1 MKDEDF
7 YIEETSPL
15 KVFLTSLLFLFILGV
30 FGGLYYFYFYYND
43 VKLKNITIDLG
54 KPVFYDIDKYI
65 IDHKN
70 KTYKIDM
77 SNISVDEKG
86 NTNSVGEYSYLVY
99 VGKEIKKGKVYV
111 KDTTAPIV
119 ELKELTV
126 GLNEEFEPD
135 DFLVSCIDLSQ
146 VCYVNY
152 AKESDEKLNNATGEY
167 SLTLEIKD
175 KYDNVTKM
183 KTKLIVSETSS
194 LSAIKA
200 SDMEIYSIYPI
211 DHDWNKEY
219 TIKFPKG
226 ISEQDKTFEQK
237 ILEITNFDFSLLYE
251 DNIKNQT
258 LLTIYNKYNYVIGFS
273 VKLELD
279 NGEIIYVT
287 EKEYQNLQKD

>member
-15 KVFLTSLLFLFILGV
+15 KVFLMSLLILFIIGV
-30 FGGLYYFYFYYND
+30 FGGLYYFYFYYNE
-43 VKLKNITIDLG
+43 VKLKNITIELG
-54 KPVFYDIDKYI
+54 NPVPNDIDKYI
-65 IDHKN
+65 NDHKN
-70 KTYKIDM
+70 KTYKTDM

-119 ELKELTV
+119 KLKELTV
-126 GLNEEFEPD
+126 GLNEVFEPD
-135 DFLVSCIDLSQ
+135 DFLESCIDLSQ

-152 AKESDEKLNNATGEY
+152 AKEADENLNSAVGEY
-167 SLTLEIKD
+167 QVTLEIKD
-175 KYDNVTKM
+175 KYDNIAKE
-183 KTKLIVSETSS
+183 KTKLIVSESSS
-194 LSAIKA
+194 LSATKA
-200 SDMEIYSIYPI
+200 NDMEVSSIYPI
-211 DHDWNKEY
+211 DNNWNKVF
-219 TIKFPKG
+219 TIKFIKG

-237 ILEITNFDFSLLYE
+237 ILEITNFDFGSLFE
-251 DNIKNQT
+251 EKIKNQT

-273 VKLELD
+273 IKLEFD

-287 EKEYQNLQKD
+287 EKEYQSV